1 MGIDEEMERGEAIR
15 RLKMILTGTLVTGT
29 IVSSR
34 ILGYS
39 SLDDY
44 INDDQNTDPT
54 PITDDPNSRE
64 EQQTAEPT
72 AKPQQEN
79 PPNAPLDLYFH
90 EAENSFRGNRIKL
103 LGVYHTRES
112 AIKLY
117 SKLEDYIAHAS
128 VAVLEA
134 SPPQINGPG
143 VFHDAQ
149 AYFRTVHDLCEKY
162 NKPIIRVDPQT
173 LEGMKLEERLSLAAG
188 TYAACQSWKMFSR
201 RTVEQ
206 MKSRRTALKMG
217 LGTYLFM
224 SAYTGGGCLRN
235 AIQID
240 PSLDASLRN
249 QAFYLN
255 HLIDQRNVEITN
267 RILKLP
273 KLAKEDLTKGD
284 YIFAN
289 FGAAHTIGIDFYL
302 KHPILRAIKSGLY
315 SFNYDLV
322 DSDTVSKFTPLGNNQ
337 WKEEVLAA

>member
-1 MGIDEEMERGEAIR
+1 MGIDEEIDRSEAIR
-15 RLKMILTGTLVTGT
+15 RLKMIFTGTLATGA
-29 IVSSR
+29 IASSR

-39 SLDDY
+39 AEERY
-44 INDDQNTDPT
+44 TNDDQNTDPT
-54 PITDDPNSRE
+54 PITQNSGE
-64 EQQTAEPT
+64 EQHT
-72 AKPQQEN
+72 PQHQPVEN
-79 PPNAPLDLYFH
+79 QPDPLKDLYFH
-90 EAENSFRGNRIKL
+90 EAENSFLGNRIKL
-103 LGVYHTRES
+103 LGVFHTRES

-117 SKLEDYIAHAS
+117 SKLEEYIAHAS

-149 AYFRTVHDLCEKY
+149 AYFKTVHDLCEKY
-162 NKPIIRVDPQT
+162 DKPIITLDPLSFEAIQ
-173 LEGMKLEERLSLAAG
+173 LEQRLSLAAG

-201 RTVEQ
+201 KTVEQ
-206 MKSRRTALKMG
+206 RKSRRTALKMG

-224 SAYTGGGCLRN
+224 GAFIGGDYLRS

-240 PSLDASLRN
+240 SSLNASLRN
-249 QAFYLN
+249 EAFYLN

-267 RILKLP
+267 KIIRLP
-273 KLAKEDLTKGD
+273 ELAKEDLNKGD

-302 KHPILRAIKSGLY
+302 RHPILRSTKSGLY

-322 DSDTVSKFTPLGNNQ
+322 DSDTIAKYTPLGNGQ
-337 WKEEVLAA
+337 WKEEVLEV